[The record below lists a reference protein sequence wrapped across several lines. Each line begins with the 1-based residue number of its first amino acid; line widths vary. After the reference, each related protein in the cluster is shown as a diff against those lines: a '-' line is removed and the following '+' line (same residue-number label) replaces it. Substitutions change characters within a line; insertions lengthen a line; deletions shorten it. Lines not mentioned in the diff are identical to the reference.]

1 MMHKIDESV
10 EFLSKY
16 SLEAILSGIIEMQ
29 ILLYRRGVDSLIPAS
44 EYYAANA
51 F

>member
-1 MMHKIDESV
+1 MHNTDDIV
-10 EFLSKY
+10 EFVSKH
-16 SLEAILSGIIEMQ
+16 SLEDILSGIIEMQ
-29 ILLYRRGVDSLIPAS
+29 MLLYGRGVDLLIPAS

>member
-1 MMHKIDESV
+1 MHNTEGIV

-16 SLEAILSGIIEMQ
+16 SLEDILSGIIEMQ
-29 ILLYRRGVDSLIPAS
+29 MLLYGRGVDPLIPDS

>member
-1 MMHKIDESV
+1 MHNTDEIV

-16 SLEAILSGIIEMQ
+16 SLEDILSGIIEMQ
-29 ILLYRRGVDSLIPAS
+29 MLLYGQGVDSLIPAS
-44 EYYAANA
+44 EYYAVNA